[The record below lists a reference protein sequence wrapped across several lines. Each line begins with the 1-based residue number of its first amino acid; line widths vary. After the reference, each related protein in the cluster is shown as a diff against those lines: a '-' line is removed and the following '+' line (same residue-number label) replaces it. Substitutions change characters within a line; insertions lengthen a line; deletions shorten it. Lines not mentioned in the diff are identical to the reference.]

1 MFEDK
6 NGKIQIFTDGGNL
19 DSIIKLSKDS
29 LIDGITTNPSLMRK
43 SQVTNYMTFAKS
55 AVKASRG
62 KSLSLEVFADNHE
75 DMKRQAL
82 KLHSL
87 GESVYVKIPI
97 INSNG
102 LSSIDVIKF
111 LLDKGIAINITALLS
126 SKQIKECINLL
137 EKIVLIKS
145 IFLFLL
151 VESQILV
158 EIQFQ
163 LLKKFKKIEKKK
175 LKNVKILW
183 ASTREVFNVYQAIK
197 AGCDIIT
204 LNPQIIGKLKL
215 KDYDLEK
222 LSFWKLF
229 KCLKKMLTYLNM
241 KFKFSIFS
249 SWSD

>member
-19 DSIIKLSKDS
+19 DSIIQLSKDD

-43 SQVTNYMTFAKS
+43 SQVTNYMTFARS

-87 GESVYVKIPI
+87 GDSVYVKIPI

-102 LSSIDVIKF
+102 LSSIQVIKF

-126 SKQIKECINLL
+126 SKQIKECIDLL
-137 EKIVLIKS
+137 EKNSQNKVYIS
-145 IFLFLL
+145 IFAGRIADTGRDPIPIF
-151 VESQILV
+151 
-158 EIQFQ
+158 
-163 LLKKFKKIEKKK
+163 KKFKKILEKRN

-204 LNPQIIGKLKL
+204 LNPQIISKLKL

-222 LSFWKLF
+222 LSLETVQMF
-229 KCLKKMLTYLNM
+229 KKDADLSKYE
-241 KFKFSIFS
+241 I
-249 SWSD
+249 

>member
-1 MFEDK
+1 MFKDK

-137 EKIVLIKS
+137 EKNSLNKVYIS
-145 IFLFLL
+145 IFAGRIADTGRDP
-151 VESQILV
+151 VPI
-158 EIQFQ
+158 I
-163 LLKKFKKIEKKK
+163 KKFKKVIEKKK

-222 LSFWKLF
+222 LSLETVQMF
-229 KCLKKMLTYLNM
+229 KKDADLSKYE
-241 KFKFSIFS
+241 I
-249 SWSD
+249 